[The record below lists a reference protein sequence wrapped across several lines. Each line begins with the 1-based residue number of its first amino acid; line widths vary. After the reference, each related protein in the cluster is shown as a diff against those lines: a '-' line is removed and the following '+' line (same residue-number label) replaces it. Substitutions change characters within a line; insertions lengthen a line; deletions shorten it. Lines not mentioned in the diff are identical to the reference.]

1 MHIFRTDLNLFV
13 VLERIYTQ
21 GSITRAAQQLNLTQS
36 AVSHTL
42 NRLRELLGDP
52 LFERHGNAMMP
63 TPFTRSIIVRV
74 RDCLRTLECTLR
86 ETSQFD
92 VESTVKRFTLGIL
105 NALESVVLPPVMQYV
120 TKHAP
125 SIDIAAVQHDRHAIE
140 SDLLTGVVD
149 AVIDVHLPVSESV
162 RRIKLDTDKFVVL
175 CRPDHPRVGQH
186 LDIDAYLAEEHVLV
200 TSRRRGYGVE
210 DVELAKLGIR
220 RRVRLRCMHYFV
232 ACSVVNQT
240 DLLLT
245 MPKRYAGLLN
255 AMLENRMLEC
265 PVDASV
271 DLYLYWHA
279 NLDSDPANA
288 WFRERLGEVFAP
300 GDASTGWRR

>member
-140 SDLLTGVVD
+140 SELLTGVLD
-149 AVIDVHLPVSESV
+149 AVIDVHLSTPESV
-162 RRIKLDTDKFVVL
+162 HRIKLDTDKFAVL

-186 LDIDAYLAEEHVLV
+186 LDIETYLAEEHVLV

-210 DVELAKLGIR
+210 DVELAKLGVR
-220 RRVRLRCMHYFV
+220 RHVRLRCMHYSV
-232 ACSVVNQT
+232 ACSVVGQT
-240 DLLLT
+240 NLLLT
-245 MPKRYAGLLN
+245 MPKRYAGVLN
-255 AMLENRMLEC
+255 AMLGNRMLEF

-279 NLDSDPANA
+279 NLDADPANA

-300 GDASTGWRR
+300 AEASTRRRP

>member
-42 NRLRELLGDP
+42 SRLRELLGDP
-52 LFERHGNAMMP
+52 LFERHGNTMMP

-86 ETSQFD
+86 ETSQFE

-105 NALESVVLPPVMQYV
+105 NALESVVLPSVMQYV
-120 TKHAP
+120 TEHAP
-125 SIDIAAVQHDRHAIE
+125 SIDVAAVQHDRHAIE
-140 SDLLTGVVD
+140 SELLTGALD
-149 AVIDVHLPVSESV
+149 AVIDVHLSTSDAVHRV
-162 RRIKLDTDKFVVL
+162 KLDTDKFVVL
-175 CRPDHPRVGQH
+175 CRPDHPRIGQH
-186 LDIDAYLAEEHVLV
+186 LDLDTYLAEEHVLV

-210 DVELAKLGIR
+210 DVELAKLGIP
-220 RRVRLRCMHYFV
+220 RRVRLRCMHYSL
-232 ACSVVNQT
+232 ACSVVNET
-240 DLLLT
+240 NLLLT
-245 MPKRYAGLLN
+245 MPKRYAVLLN
-255 AMLENRMLEC
+255 AMHGNRLLEC
-265 PVDASV
+265 PFDASV

-279 NLDSDPANA
+279 NLDADPANA
-288 WFRERLGEVFAP
+288 WFRERVGEVFAP
-300 GDASTGWRR
+300 ADTSTGRRP